1 VGFLLSNLGNS
12 LASTSE
18 LEAAEPLFVCCILL
32 YMARRLAVLLLLLA
46 AAQAPATLF
55 GQAAS
60 GGPDSPRPSSPPLQ
74 QTQPKRTLSEAS
86 PDPVPAQQPQIVVN
100 SAPTQPAP
108 WTWHD
113 KVLWGANLILVV
125 LGYTGVMLA
134 LRTLK
139 GIQRQTEFGVAAAQA
154 ALQCAN
160 AALESSQAIV
170 DSGRPWIVISV
181 EPFMT
186 QENGFKVMATN
197 RGRTPAR
204 ITAKS
209 DCAKIAAD
217 ETKLPEM
224 PNYGSGKSTTPFEP
238 IILLPGESA
247 GIRPFRRSDVRPLC
261 ASDEEF
267 KRVEKW
273 EEKLFIYGRVA
284 YRDLISPLDQPDHET
299 AWCCWYAY
307 GEKDALVIAGP
318 PLYNKHI

>member
-1 VGFLLSNLGNS
+1 
-12 LASTSE
+12 
-18 LEAAEPLFVCCILL
+18 
-32 YMARRLAVLLLLLA
+32 MARRLAVLLLLLA
-46 AAQAPATLF
+46 IAQAPATLL

-60 GGPDSPRPSSPPLQ
+60 TARPATTAPG
-74 QTQPKRTLSEAS
+74 QPEPKGVATPSKLAARSEPS
-86 PDPVPAQQPQIVVN
+86 PDPLPVSPPQIVVN
-100 SAPTQPAP
+100 SPPAQPAP

-113 KVLWGANLILVV
+113 RVLWGANIILVV

-139 GIQRQTEFGVAAAQA
+139 NIQRQTEFGVAAAQA

-181 EPFMT
+181 EPFLT
-186 QENGFKVMATN
+186 VENGFKVMATN
-197 RGRTPAR
+197 RGRTPAK
-204 ITAKS
+204 IVAKE
-209 DCAKIAAD
+209 DCAKIASD
-217 ETKLPEM
+217 ETQLPQR
-224 PNYGSGKSTTPFEP
+224 PDYSAGKSSTPFEP

-247 GIRPFRRSDVRPLC
+247 GIRPFRRADVRLLC

-267 KRVEKW
+267 KRIEKW
-273 EEKLFIYGRVA
+273 EQKLFIYGRVT

-307 GEKDALVIAGP
+307 SEKDALIIAGP
-318 PLYNKHI
+318 PEYNKHI